1 MRSSPFVTPR
11 FSVHFSVPAACTHLA
26 KLSPQSPCGWVQW
39 PPLRT
44 FITLGLLAVAPSSF
58 WSTLGF
64 HVHTPS
70 PYLSAWSSVASFS
83 GCLLTRHPCLQEPPP
98 WLQGSHQLPAVT
110 PELQPARQPSAGPLM
125 WRSYPHHPLS
135 LSTRD
140 PSSPSLS
147 LQVCP
152 FHFLVSDSHTRNL
165 GVPPALCPLSSG
177 STQCP
182 ALRNIQLIFI

>member
-11 FSVHFSVPAACTHLA
+11 FSVHFSVPSACTHLA

-83 GCLLTRHPCLQEPPP
+83 GCLLTRHPRLQEP
-98 WLQGSHQLPAVT
+98 LPMAAG
-110 PELQPARQPSAGPLM
+110 LPSAPCCHTWAPACPSAVRWASHVEVLSAPPTQSVHAGPII
-125 WRSYPHHPLS
+125 S
-135 LSTRD
+135 L
-140 PSSPSLS
+140 P
-147 LQVCP
+147 
-152 FHFLVSDSHTRNL
+152 
-165 GVPPALCPLSSG
+165 
-177 STQCP
+177 
-182 ALRNIQLIFI
+182 